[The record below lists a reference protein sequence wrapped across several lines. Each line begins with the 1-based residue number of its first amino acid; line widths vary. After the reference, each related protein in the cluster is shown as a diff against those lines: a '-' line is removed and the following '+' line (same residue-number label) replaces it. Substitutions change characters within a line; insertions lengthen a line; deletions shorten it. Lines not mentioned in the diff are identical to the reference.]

1 MRRRSSD
8 PRFYTAWTAA
18 DVLADW
24 TPAKRAYPTYGF
36 AAGAKASPARKIT
49 ANGAGLAIAIA
60 HHDERLALNVESQII
75 FAGDVGSP
83 DTSEE
88 AP

>member
-1 MRRRSSD
+1 
-8 PRFYTAWTAA
+8 
-18 DVLADW
+18 LADW
-24 TPAKRAYPTYGF
+24 TPAKRAYPANGF
-36 AAGAKASPARKIT
+36 PAGAKAWPARKNT

-60 HHDERLALNVESQII
+60 RHDERLALNVESRII

-83 DTSEE
+83 ETSGE